1 MGSRA
6 TILVVDDEASVR
18 DALREVLREHGYT
31 VLVAGDPEAA
41 LALAQ
46 AHSGTIDL
54 LVTDV
59 VMRYMSGRELAM
71 RLAEA
76 RPGVAVIYMS
86 AFDYDS
92 IGHLGVMKP
101 GSVFLQKPFANED
114 FSATVE
120 RMLASLDSHGPN
132 WH

>member
-1 MGSRA
+1 MLGSRA

-18 DALREVLREHGYT
+18 EALHEVLREHGYT
-31 VLVAGDPEAA
+31 VLVAGDPETA
-41 LALAQ
+41 LALAK
-46 AHSGTIDL
+46 AHAGPIDL

-86 AFDYDS
+86 GFDYDN
-92 IGHLGVMKP
+92 IGHLGVMEP
-101 GSVFLQKPFANED
+101 GSVFLQKPFGNDE
-114 FSATVE
+114 FSAAVKRT
-120 RMLASLDSHGPN
+120 LAIRRSGTG
-132 WH
+132 